1 MEPAE
6 LGELV
11 GIDEEAADDM
21 IQFAEEMAAKIEEE
35 KANMPP
41 EEVQGRHHHQRS
53 TPASAAAA
61 LFGEDTTP
69 AAPTEA
75 KPTLD
80 SLFGPADATE
90 AAAAETAPSGN
101 GEAALEGADGQIA
114 VEEPAAEG
122 QAQEEPAATE
132 ASEAAPVPHETQG

>member
-1 MEPAE
+1 
-6 LGELV
+6 
-11 GIDEEAADDM
+11 M

-35 KANMPP
+35 KANLPP

-69 AAPTEA
+69 AAPVEA

-80 SLFGPADATE
+80 SLFGPADAVPENPAE
-90 AAAAETAPSGN
+90 AAAGEPAEGGDAN
-101 GEAALEGADGQIA
+101 GEAPATDGEPALEEGPDGTVA
-114 VEEPAAEG
+114 VEEPAPETAETAS
-122 QAQEEPAATE
+122 AQSAA
-132 ASEAAPVPHETQG
+132 HENQG